1 MISLNRKLKVAAVGV
16 TLALAAAG
24 TSLAQTNGVSDNAW
38 LQNMMKGMEMMGGK
52 MKTGN
57 MTDAKGMTASRP
69 AMVIID
75 MRSGR
80 MVAIDAAEA
89 SKYFSA
95 TP

>member
-1 MISLNRKLKVAAVGV
+1 MINRKLKSIFVGLAV
-16 TLALAAAG
+16 TAALAGGA
-24 TSLAQTNGVSDNAW
+24 LAQTNGTSDNAW
-38 LQNMMKGMEMMGGK
+38 LQGMMKGMEMMGGK
-52 MKTGN
+52 MKGMN
-57 MTDAKGMTASRP
+57 MGEMKGMAASKP

-89 SKYFSA
+89 QKYFSA

>member
-1 MISLNRKLKVAAVGV
+1 MINRKLKSIVAGVAV
-16 TLALAAAG
+16 TAALAGSA
-24 TSLAQTNGVSDNAW
+24 LAQTNGTSDNAW
-38 LQNMMKGMEMMGGK
+38 LQGMMKGMEMMGGK
-52 MKTGN
+52 MKSSN
-57 MTDAKGMTASRP
+57 MAEMKGMTASKP

-89 SKYFSA
+89 QKYFSA